1 MENALIYDTDNFC
14 FRHFTSY
21 AIQKDAHS
29 AHSHNLYE
37 LIYFING
44 DATHVVEN
52 RKYKLKSGDLVLVRP
67 GKHHFIQIDSTCD
80 YDRYDILFS
89 AELMKINSIS
99 CLDEDFEIT
108 NLADNPRA
116 DDIMSKLDFY
126 FQHFDRETFVKL
138 ASLLLSELF
147 YLLSVSDTQKKDYAS
162 AESSH
167 VLSKAITYINS
178 HLNTIKSVSEVA
190 SHCFVTESYLF
201 RLFKN
206 ELHHTPKKYITEKR
220 LLLADKR
227 ISSGEKPTF
236 VYDKCVFSD
245 YTTFYRNYVSFF
257 GHTPS
262 IKNGESTTVL

>member
-1 MENALIYDTDNFC
+1 MNDALIYENDNFC

-21 AIQKDAHS
+21 SIQKDAHS
-29 AHSHNLYE
+29 AHSHNLFE

-44 DATHVVEN
+44 DATHVIED
-52 RKYKLKSGDLVLVRP
+52 RKYKLKSGDLVLIKP

-89 AELMKINSIS
+89 PELLGVDSIPLLGENFEVIN
-99 CLDEDFEIT
+99 LNE
-108 NLADNPRA
+108 NPLAT
-116 DDIMSKLDFY
+116 DIMRKMDYY
-126 FQHFDRETFVKL
+126 FKRFDSESFVKII
-138 ASLLLSELF
+138 SHLLTELF
-147 YLLSVSDTQKKDYAS
+147 YLLSVSENVSKEYS
-162 AESSH
+162 HAESSP
-167 VLSKAITYINS
+167 VLSKAIAYINS
-178 HLNTIKSVSEVA
+178 HLATITDISEIA

-201 RLFKN
+201 RLFKK

-236 VYDKCVFSD
+236 VYDKCGFSD

-257 GHTPS
+257 GHSPS
-262 IKNGESTTVL
+262 DKEHNQIVE